1 MTSKAFCP
9 GNVSCI
15 FRIVEHKKPKKMHSL
30 GVGFT
35 VDKGVTVSVERNNMN
50 NYFLNGKGIKAIPTV
65 ESVIGK
71 LTDEQFKIEIK
82 TELPFGCGFGLSGA
96 CALATAYAINKEL
109 NLKQSNK
116 KLAII
121 AHIAE
126 VENRTG
132 LGDIA
137 GEFNGGFLIKYRKGF
152 PLRAKRLKI
161 EGVVYYKVFGELE
174 TKKVI
179 TDESKKI
186 EINEAGDLALRKIK
200 KLRKREINLANVIK
214 ISKEFALNSGL
225 LRDKRVIKTI
235 EDIEKNKG
243 NASMIM
249 LGNAVFSDK
258 PFKEAKRLSIAKKGA
273 YLL

>member
-109 NLKQSNK
+109 NLKHEYSNCYFGLQVADVIANSIFK
-116 KLAII
+116 KFEHNDDKLY
-121 AHIAE
+121 
-126 VENRTG
+126 
-132 LGDIA
+132 L
-137 GEFNGGFLIKYRKGF
+137 LIKNN
-152 PLRAKRLKI
+152 LKLKK
-161 EGVVYYKVFGELE
+161 YYFE
-174 TKKVI
+174 
-179 TDESKKI
+179 
-186 EINEAGDLALRKIK
+186 
-200 KLRKREINLANVIK
+200 
-214 ISKEFALNSGL
+214 
-225 LRDKRVIKTI
+225 
-235 EDIEKNKG
+235 
-243 NASMIM
+243 
-249 LGNAVFSDK
+249 
-258 PFKEAKRLSIAKKGA
+258 
-273 YLL
+273 

>member
-15 FRIVEHKKPKKMHSL
+15 FRIIEHKNPKKMHSL

-35 VDKGVTVSVERNNMN
+35 VDKGVTVSVEKSERNE
-50 NYFLNGKGIKAIPTV
+50 YFLNGKRIKTIATA
-65 ESVIGK
+65 ESVIAK
-71 LTDEQFKIEIK
+71 LTDERLRIDIMS
-82 TELPFGCGFGLSGA
+82 ELPFGCGFGLSGA
-96 CALATAYAINKEL
+96 CTLAAAYAINKEL
-109 NLKQSNK
+109 KLKRSDK
-116 KLAII
+116 KLAIL
-121 AHIAE
+121 AHTAE

-137 GEFNGGFLIKYRKGF
+137 GEFNGGFLIKYKKGF

-161 EGVVYYKVFGELE
+161 YGSVYYKVFGELE

-186 EINEAGDLALRKIK
+186 RINEAGDSALRKIRR
-200 KLRKREINLANVIK
+200 LRKKDITLASIIR
-214 ISKEFALNSGL
+214 ISKEFAVDSGL
-225 LRDKRVIKTI
+225 LADKRVISAIKG
-235 EDIEKNKG
+235 IEKNGG

-249 LGNAVFSDK
+249 LGNAVFSDRM
-258 PFKEAKRLSIAKKGA
+258 FKGAKMARITERGA
-273 YLL
+273 YLI

>member
-1 MTSKAFCP
+1 
-9 GNVSCI
+9 
-15 FRIVEHKKPKKMHSL
+15 MHAL

-35 VDKGVTVSVERNNMN
+35 VDKGVVVSVDKNNKN
-50 NYFLNGKGIKAIPTV
+50 GYFLNGKRIKAIPTV
-65 ESVIGK
+65 ESVINRLASDK
-71 LTDEQFKIEIK
+71 LKIKIK
-82 TELPFGCGFGLSGA
+82 PELPFGCGFGLSGA
-96 CALATAYAINKEL
+96 AALATAYAVNKEL
-109 NLKQSNK
+109 NLRKSDK

-152 PLRAKRLKI
+152 PLRVKRLGI
-161 EGVVYYKVFGELE
+161 TGNVYYKIFSGLD

-179 TDESKKI
+179 TDE
-186 EINEAGDLALRKIK
+186 NRKIRINNAADRALKEIKRLK
-200 KLRKREINLANVIK
+200 KMDITLKNIII
-214 ISKEFALNSGL
+214 ISKTFAVNSGL
-225 LRDKRVIKTI
+225 LKDKKVIKAI
-235 EDIEKNKG
+235 EEIEQNKG

-258 PFKEAKRLSIAKKGA
+258 PFKGAERLKITNKGA